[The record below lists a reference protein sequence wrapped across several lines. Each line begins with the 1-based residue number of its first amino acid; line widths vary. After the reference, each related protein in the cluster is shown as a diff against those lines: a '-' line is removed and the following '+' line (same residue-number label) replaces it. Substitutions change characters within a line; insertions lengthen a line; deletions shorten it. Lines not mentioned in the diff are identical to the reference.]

1 MFVVVLTAVVSLLLG
16 VILTLLAEWYL
27 FSQPASKTEPRA
39 FPSVSPVKIQLP
51 EVSSS
56 SNTRNEQKQCNLLHV
71 SHERPVPT
79 FAPPPNRFIDRLM
92 SRRLGRH

>member
-1 MFVVVLTAVVSLLLG
+1 MFAVVLTAVVSLLLG

-51 EVSSS
+51 EVSPS
-56 SNTRNEQKQCNLLHV
+56 SNTRTKQCNFLHV

-79 FAPPPNRFIDRLM
+79 FAPPPID
-92 SRRLGRH
+92 SSTA